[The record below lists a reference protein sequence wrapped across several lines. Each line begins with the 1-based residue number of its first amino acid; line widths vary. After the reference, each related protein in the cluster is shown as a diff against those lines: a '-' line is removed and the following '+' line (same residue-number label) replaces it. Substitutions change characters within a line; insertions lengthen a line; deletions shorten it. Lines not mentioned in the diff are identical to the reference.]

1 MERNDL
7 TFHNN
12 MWDIMKIQQA
22 LRQGLLECATHAWD
36 AAHKGAAKD
45 ITYNDMLGTVMNM
58 GRERASLPPR

>member
-1 MERNDL
+1 
-7 TFHNN
+7 
-12 MWDIMKIQQA
+12 MKIQQA